1 MNEQK
6 SKVSIPEMKNELQN
20 ILDKEN
26 IKGKVVGCANGPR
39 ITRFSIFLEPGVNV
53 NKVERCAEKIAA
65 YLHVSNV
72 RILAP
77 IPGTDQ
83 VGVEVPNGRE
93 EMVDF
98 RELAED
104 GDWAK
109 QMKIPL
115 LLGKGFS
122 EEKVVI
128 DLAKAPH
135 ILIAGI
141 DPSEVSMGL
150 NAMVISL
157 LHHFSPEGM
166 QLVLFHPQGDVF
178 DRYQGTQHLQIPIIH
193 DASQMIAELHKTAAE
208 MEDRYK
214 FLASAK
220 AKNLWEYNERNHTP
234 NAPQTAGLPCKVL
247 FIGELASLQKDKSWR
262 DVETDICRIA
272 QMGRA
277 AGIHLVVATQYP
289 TSRNIITGTIRA
301 NLPTRIAFRL
311 NEANESR
318 LILDRSGAEKLIGGG
333 DMLVTTPSMETI
345 RAQCAVCKDNPKI
358 LDALSNMA
366 EYLRP
371 DDDINVR
378 KALEIFFIEGK
389 IGTALLQRKLRLS
402 YLTAAKIV
410 ECLEARGIVGPRM
423 EDSPLRNLQSK

>member
-1 MNEQK
+1 MNKKK
-6 SKVSIPEMKNELQN
+6 SKVSIPTMKKELQN
-20 ILDKEN
+20 ILDKEK

-39 ITRFSIFLEPGVNV
+39 ITRFSILLEPGVHV
-53 NKVERCAEKIAA
+53 NKVERCADVIAA
-65 YLHVSNV
+65 CFNVSNV

-77 IPGTDQ
+77 IPGKDL
-83 VGVEVPNGRE
+83 VGAEIPNGRE
-93 EMVDF
+93 ETVDF
-98 RELAED
+98 RELVED
-104 GDWAK
+104 GNWAK

-115 LLGKGFS
+115 MLGKGFS
-122 EEKVVI
+122 GKKVVI
-128 DLAKAPH
+128 DLAQTVH
-135 ILIAGI
+135 ILIAGV
-141 DPSEVSMGL
+141 DPAEVTMGL
-150 NAMVISL
+150 NAMVMSL

-178 DRYQGTQHLQIPIIH
+178 ARYQGTPYLPMPVIH
-193 DASQMIAELHKTAAE
+193 NASQMIAELHKTVDE
-208 MEDRYK
+208 LEDRYK
-214 FLASAK
+214 ILAAAK
-220 AKNLWEYNERNHTP
+220 AKTLWEYNERNHTP

-262 DVETDICRIA
+262 GVETDICRIA
-272 QMGRA
+272 QRARA

-289 TSRNIITGTIRA
+289 TSKNIITGIIRA
-301 NLPTRIAFRL
+301 NLPTRIAFRV

-318 LILDRSGAEKLIGGG
+318 LILDSSGAEKLIGGG

-345 RAQCAVCKDNPKI
+345 RAQCTVCKDNPKI